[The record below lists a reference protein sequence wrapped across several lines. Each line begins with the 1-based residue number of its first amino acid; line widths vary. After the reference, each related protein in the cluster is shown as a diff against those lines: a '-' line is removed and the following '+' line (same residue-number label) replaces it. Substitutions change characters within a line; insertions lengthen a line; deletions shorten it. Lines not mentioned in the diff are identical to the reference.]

1 MDDLIS
7 IIVPVHNVEK
17 YIKDCLI
24 SILKQTYHNFEV
36 ILVVNNSS
44 DSSED
49 ICRQFASR
57 DARFKVICLESGGI
71 SIARNEG
78 ISCAQG
84 KYIAF
89 IDSDDMVHPNYLSI
103 LHHTIINEDADIA
116 VCNYKNIAEE
126 TLYKNLNFNNES
138 DVSATNYNSRDMMYL
153 YFLKHDTKYVTVW
166 NKLYK
171 KELFNDISFPKG
183 KKSEDEYVSY
193 KLLFKAEKTAIC
205 NYLLYY
211 YRQRSGS
218 IMNSNNGVRYIDAL
232 QAYSERTDF
241 FKSIDEN
248 QLALLSA
255 EKTLHWAVV
264 FYYNICSRD
273 AFVAVGIKKIFDKE
287 YDFVINENHS
297 LSKNQV
303 DLFSKFYFNPSKA
316 HTTYREIEHRNYL
329 KKTALPTVAK
339 NELRNLKKDFKYNIK
354 AKLTMTKIKLKSP
367 ITILGIEDS
376 LDILCSM
383 SKGLC
388 RFGDGEL
395 TIMTG
400 GSIGFHKADA
410 KLAFRL
416 RQILSDKNAPCH
428 IAIPDEINFLDY
440 ERQTQKSQRYWM
452 WHIYNER
459 KTWHK
464 FLNPEIEYLTTN
476 VSRPYMRFFDKS
488 LSIEYFNQ
496 LRKLWDDK
504 DIIVIEGEY
513 SRLGVG
519 NDLFSKSKIKRIICP
534 ATNAFDKYNEI
545 LEQAM
550 KLDKSIPIFI
560 SLGPC
565 ATVLAYDLCKEGYMA
580 YDIGHC
586 DVEYEWMLAKTD
598 SKIPLPGKYVNESDN
613 GNKNL
618 SCEDTQYFSEILA
631 NIT

>member
-1 MDDLIS
+1 MKDLIS

-24 SILKQTYHNFEV
+24 SILKQSYRNFEA

-44 DSSED
+44 DSSEN
-49 ICRQFASR
+49 ICRQFATKDS
-57 DARFKVICLESGGI
+57 RFKVITLEAGGI
-71 SIARNEG
+71 SLARNEG
-78 ISCAQG
+78 LSYAQG

-89 IDSDDMVHPNYLSI
+89 IDSDDIVHPDYLS
-103 LHHTIINEDADIA
+103 LLYQTITNEDAGIA
-116 VCNYKNIAEE
+116 ICNYKNITEDS
-126 TLYKNLNFNNES
+126 LYKNLFFKNDHNIPT
-138 DVSATNYNSRDMMYL
+138 VSYSSRDMMYL

-171 KELFNDISFPKG
+171 KELFDDICFPIN
-183 KKSEDEYVSY
+183 KKSEDEYISY
-193 KLLFKAEKTAIC
+193 RLLFKAEKTAIC
-205 NYLLYY
+205 SYCLYY
-211 YRQRSGS
+211 YRQRKGS
-218 IMNSNNGVRYIDAL
+218 IMHTNGGSRYIDAL
-232 QAYSERTDF
+232 QAYSQRTDF
-241 FKSIDEN
+241 FKSIDEPH
-248 QLALLSA
+248 LALLSA

-264 FYYNICSRD
+264 FYYNICSSD
-273 AFVAVGIKKIFDKE
+273 AYSAVSIKEIFDKE
-287 YDFVINENHS
+287 YDFVINENNS
-297 LSKNQV
+297 LSKSQV

-316 HTTYREIEHRNYL
+316 HATYREIEHKNYL
-329 KKTALPTVAK
+329 KKTSLPTVVK
-339 NELRNLKKDFKYNIK
+339 NELRNLKKDFKYNVKTKI
-354 AKLTMTKIKLKSP
+354 TMTQIKLKSP
-367 ITILGIEDS
+367 ITILEIEDS
-376 LDILCSM
+376 LDILNST

-440 ERQTQKSQRYWM
+440 ERQTSKSQRYWM

-464 FLNPEIEYLTTN
+464 FLNPDIKYLTTN

-488 LSIEYFNQ
+488 SSIEYFNQ
-496 LRKLWDDK
+496 LKKLWDNK
-504 DIIVIEGEY
+504 DIVIIEGEY
-513 SRLGVG
+513 SRVGVG
-519 NDLFSKSKIKRIICP
+519 NDLFSKSNVKRIVCP

-545 LEQAM
+545 LEQAL
-550 KLDKSIPIFI
+550 KIDKSTPIFI
-560 SLGPC
+560 ALGPC
-565 ATVLAYDLCKEGYMA
+565 ATVLAYDLCNEGYLA

-586 DVEYEWMLAKTD
+586 DVEYEWMLSKTD
-598 SKIPLPGKYVNESDN
+598 SKIPLPGKYVNEADKGDS
-613 GNKNL
+613 NL
-618 SCEDTQYFSEILA
+618 SCKDSQYFSEILA